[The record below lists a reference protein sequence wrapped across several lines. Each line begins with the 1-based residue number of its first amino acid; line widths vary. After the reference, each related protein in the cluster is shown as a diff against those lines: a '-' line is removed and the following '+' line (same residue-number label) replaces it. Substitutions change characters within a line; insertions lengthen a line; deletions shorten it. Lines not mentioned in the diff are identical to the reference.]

1 MYFLKNVGFLFFFLV
16 RKRQHHV
23 NTTALCMQT
32 PQANVSEGKCLE
44 TLEVNEMPLKQW
56 TSRNG
61 NKECKITKESIG
73 AKKVLMHADII
84 GCICIQLFAC

>member
-1 MYFLKNVGFLFFFLV
+1 MWVVFFLV

-23 NTTALCMQT
+23 NTTALHTQT
-32 PQANVSEGKCLE
+32 PQANVSERKYLE

-73 AKKVLMHADII
+73 AEKVLMHVDII
-84 GCICIQLFAC
+84 GCICIQLFVC